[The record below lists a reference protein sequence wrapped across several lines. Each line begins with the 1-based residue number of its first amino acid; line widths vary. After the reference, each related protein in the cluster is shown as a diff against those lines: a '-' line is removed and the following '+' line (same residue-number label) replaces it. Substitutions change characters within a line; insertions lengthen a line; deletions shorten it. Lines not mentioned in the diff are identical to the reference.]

1 MQSMEIIKALDLKI
15 EKLVHDYDRIKIEND
30 VLRQELN
37 ELKNQNDELVRNNQD
52 MLLRIDSA
60 ITLTKKGKK
69 SDSETD
75 FSY

>member
-1 MQSMEIIKALDLKI
+1 MRSMEISKVLDLKI
-15 EKLVHDYDRIKIEND
+15 EKLLHDYDRIKIEND
-30 VLRQELN
+30 LLRQELN
-37 ELKNQNDELVRNNQD
+37 NLKNINDELIRNNQD